1 MSHEWTSVS
10 EPKTSAQ
17 QCALRPCRSY
27 TSLLLRRQRYGRFDQ
42 GRRHAAASSAIQI
55 RPSSSR
61 NASRRRRRCSAS
73 SRRPNASPAPLGAG
87 NSYLMRD
94 IFWPPQMPSDETLDV
109 ADITE
114 IRRLLPHRFPFLLID
129 RVLGTA
135 LSASLLGI
143 LIYH

>member
-1 MSHEWTSVS
+1 
-10 EPKTSAQ
+10 
-17 QCALRPCRSY
+17 
-27 TSLLLRRQRYGRFDQ
+27 
-42 GRRHAAASSAIQI
+42 
-55 RPSSSR
+55 
-61 NASRRRRRCSAS
+61 
-73 SRRPNASPAPLGAG
+73 
-87 NSYLMRD
+87 MRD